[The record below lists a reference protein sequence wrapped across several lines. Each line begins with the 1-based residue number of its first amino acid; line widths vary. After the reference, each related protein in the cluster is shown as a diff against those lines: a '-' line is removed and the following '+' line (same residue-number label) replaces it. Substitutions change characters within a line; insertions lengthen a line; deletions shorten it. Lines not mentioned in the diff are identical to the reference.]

1 MNLYPKSAL
10 LVTASIAMLST
21 NAHAQWSADSTMHQV
36 VADGL
41 GEQVQPK
48 IVPTDDGGCYISWY
62 SSESGYDVR
71 LQRLDAQGNEMW
83 AHNGV
88 LVADRG
94 FSSTQDYGLDV
105 DSDGHA
111 VLAFRDDRF
120 GGVVITAQRVAPDGS
135 FSWGANGIQLGDSAA
150 SLNSPDI
157 AATSDGNAVVGWNSN
172 LNTDL
177 ASIDASGM
185 INWETTLSS
194 DIDDTLIVSA
204 MEGSDNGSVI
214 VSWVQYGFFLGPKNL
229 MAQKIDSLGNEAW
242 AQRVAV
248 FDGGSLQFGN
258 FPEFSTDGAGGAVFS
273 WYDTANG
280 LNVFAQHLDS
290 DGTELFGH
298 NGAAA
303 SINPRE
309 RVAPSAAYDPSSD
322 SVYVSWIELDNN
334 QGNHGV
340 FAQRLDNKGSRM
352 WTDSGTQVSAV
363 DGNESGQIN
372 VQIMDDDMVTLWVEN
387 TGMFNADVVQA
398 ARLDESG
405 SEVWSVDVASD
416 AALRSRLTSTVSSD
430 GFIIGAWQIGDFGDA
445 DIETHN
451 LNPDGTLGAAASC
464 PADING
470 DGDLNFF
477 DVSAFL
483 AAFSS
488 MDPVADF
495 TGDGMYNFFD
505 VSAFLGAFSGGCP

>member
-303 SINPRE
+303 SINP
-309 RVAPSAAYDPSSD
+309 
-322 SVYVSWIELDNN
+322 
-334 QGNHGV
+334 
-340 FAQRLDNKGSRM
+340 
-352 WTDSGTQVSAV
+352 
-363 DGNESGQIN
+363 
-372 VQIMDDDMVTLWVEN
+372 
-387 TGMFNADVVQA
+387 
-398 ARLDESG
+398 
-405 SEVWSVDVASD
+405 
-416 AALRSRLTSTVSSD
+416 
-430 GFIIGAWQIGDFGDA
+430 
-445 DIETHN
+445 
-451 LNPDGTLGAAASC
+451 
-464 PADING
+464 
-470 DGDLNFF
+470 
-477 DVSAFL
+477 
-483 AAFSS
+483 
-488 MDPVADF
+488 
-495 TGDGMYNFFD
+495 
-505 VSAFLGAFSGGCP
+505 